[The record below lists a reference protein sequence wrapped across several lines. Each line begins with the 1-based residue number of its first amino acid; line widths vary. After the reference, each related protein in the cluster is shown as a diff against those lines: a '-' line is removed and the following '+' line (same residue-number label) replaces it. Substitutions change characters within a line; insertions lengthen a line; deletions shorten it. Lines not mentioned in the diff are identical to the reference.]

1 MSNRDPCY
9 SFRLCNAS
17 WLLYILY
24 NYTTC
29 YQIREHSAC
38 HVFREADMEQFGQN
52 FISETLEMILA
63 STRSELEAASDAGR
77 SSSFLIYF
85 CFDCRVSGDNQ

>member
-1 MSNRDPCY
+1 
-9 SFRLCNAS
+9 
-17 WLLYILY
+17 
-24 NYTTC
+24 
-29 YQIREHSAC
+29 
-38 HVFREADMEQFGQN
+38 MEQFGQN

-77 SSSFLIYF
+77 SSSFFINF